1 MAINSTQQTQI
12 IQLTV
17 GMFNAAP
24 GAVYMNDFADFVG
37 AGSSIQGLANAL
49 AATSTFQGASFYP
62 TSLSSSEF
70 ATRCIDNLVGGTAT
84 AADKSWA
91 ADQIVNKLAAGES
104 RGDAMHWAIT
114 ALAGVSSG
122 DAAWGAAATQFA
134 NKVTVASHYTLTAGG
149 AETDVSALQTVVASV
164 TNDPATVSDA
174 ILGIDSGTIGGA
186 GGLTIALTTG
196 LDVTTAGSGND
207 SINAGLGA
215 LQTGDVID
223 GGAGIDTLT
232 ISDASG
238 AGLASIRNVEQI
250 NLISLGTGHLNLAD
264 AAGYTSLNVWGSGNS
279 ATIDGIATGLNLKIG
294 VLSGFGG
301 DLTVGFQDETGANDT
316 LTLYVDNASGFTLNE
331 KAHAIETIN
340 LQVVHTAYSGSASEF
355 GTATKA
361 FNIQGDQNVTM
372 RLLANSANTAL
383 TISSTALT
391 AGNLNLTIDAISG
404 NQQLNVAL
412 GTGND
417 TLALASG
424 VFHDNMTAVLDAGP
438 GSDSFSMV
446 VETTA
451 TLAPSIRN
459 FEAVTLAFDNPRG
472 TFNASG
478 VSGAAT
484 LEVLLGSGNG
494 SSVNITNLP
503 GEVSTL
509 TVGVVTGSAVAS
521 ARFDVS
527 LVEDSSDL
535 TLRVDASRASAATAL
550 FGTIGVT
557 GVRGLILQPG
567 GSGNVQLND
576 LYADDAPRLAID
588 MLASSVDLTLSAL
601 CAAGASSVVIN
612 ATAGDFQAVALGFG
626 TAREVTINQAGSHD
640 YSGVHINNLNA
651 PLGDLTITVAGA
663 SGSSVTAGVI
673 IDTATVG
680 DRATIT
686 THGGDVRIGDLRMA
700 ASSLGSNMTGD
711 VRLALAA
718 NGSADYILIGSLGVG
733 TGGTAYSGGHNLI
746 VTISGSGDV
755 TLGSVVAW
763 TGNNASNG
771 AENVISAAAL
781 HGTLVFGAS
790 AASAGLN
797 YSISLGDDEA
807 SANSVAVGRGNDS
820 IYGGGNRDTI
830 EGGDGEDT
838 LRGGGGS
845 DVFAFLSSAGNF
857 ADARSGQKDFIMD
870 FASGDQIVFSGIRQ
884 LTSDAG
890 YTSLSGLGDVS
901 AISTATLIGTTVK
914 SAVMAIYQASG
925 NVYIEVALQTQAV
938 ADDDGVMT
946 IVLDGSRWTALSS
959 LINVS
964 VGGSGLYIVH
974 L

>member
-1 MAINSTQQTQI
+1 MAINLTQQTQI

-17 GMFNAAP
+17 GMFDAAP
-24 GAVYMNDFADFVG
+24 GAVHMNDFADYVSG
-37 AGSSIQGLANAL
+37 GGSIQGLANAL
-49 AATSTFQGASFYP
+49 AATSTFQSASFYP
-62 TSLSSSEF
+62 ASLSSSEF
-70 ATRCIDNLVGGTAT
+70 ATRYIDNLVGGTAT

-91 ADQIVNKLAAGES
+91 AGQIVGKLAAGES

-114 ALAGVSSG
+114 ALAGVSAG

-149 AETDVSALQTVVASV
+149 TVTDVSTLQTVVASV

-196 LDVTTAGSGND
+196 LNVTTAGSGND

-264 AAGYTSLNVWGSGNS
+264 AAGYTSLNVWGSGSS

-294 VLSGFGG
+294 VASGFGG
-301 DLTVGFQDETGANDT
+301 GLTVGFKEETGANDT
-316 LTLYVDNASGFTLNE
+316 LTLYVDNASGFVLNE
-331 KAHAIETIN
+331 RGHAIETIN
-340 LQVVHTAYSGSASEF
+340 FQVVHTAYAASASEF

-372 RLLANSANTAL
+372 RLRADSANTAL

-391 AGNLNLTIDAISG
+391 AGNLNLAIDAISG
-404 NQQLNVAL
+404 NQQLDVRL

-417 TLALASG
+417 VLVLASG
-424 VFHDNMTAVLDAGP
+424 VFHDNMTAVIDAGA
-438 GSDSFSMV
+438 GSDSFSMF

-451 TLAPSIRN
+451 TLAPSVRN
-459 FEAVTLAFDNPRG
+459 FEAVTLAFENPRG

-478 VSGAAT
+478 VSGAET
-484 LEVLLGSGNG
+484 LVVLVGSGLG

-503 GEVSTL
+503 GEVSAL
-509 TVGVVTGSAVAS
+509 TIGVVTGSAVAS
-521 ARFDVS
+521 ARVDVS

-535 TLRVDASRASAATAL
+535 TLLIDASRASAATAL

-557 GVRGLILQPG
+557 GARGLVLQPG

-576 LYADDAPRLAID
+576 LYADGAPKLAIN

-601 CAAGASSVVIN
+601 CAGGASSVLIN
-612 ATAGDFQAVALGFG
+612 ATAGDFQAIALGFG

-640 YSGVHINNLNA
+640 YSGVHINNLYA
-651 PLGDLTITVAGA
+651 PLGDLAITVAGA
-663 SGSSVTAGVI
+663 SGSSATAGVI

-686 THGGDVRIGDLRMA
+686 THGGDVQIGDLRMA
-700 ASSLGSNMTGD
+700 ASSLGSNATGN
-711 VRLALAA
+711 VRLTLAA
-718 NGSADYILIGSLGVG
+718 NGSADYILINSLGVG

-763 TGNNASNG
+763 TGNASNG
-771 AENVISAAAL
+771 AENVVSAAEL

-790 AASAGLN
+790 AASAGMN
-797 YSISLGDDEA
+797 YAISLGADQA
-807 SANSVAVGRGNDS
+807 SANSVAVGRGNDTV
-820 IYGGGNRDTI
+820 YGGGNRDTI

-845 DVFAFLSSAGNF
+845 DVFAFLSSAGDF

-870 FASGDQIVFSGIRQ
+870 FASGDRIVFSGIRQ

-925 NVYIEVALQTQAV
+925 SVYIEVALQTQAV
-938 ADDDGVMT
+938 ANDDGVMT
-946 IVLDGSRWTALSS
+946 IVLDGSRWTALSGM
-959 LINVS
+959 INVS